1 MKLVDFGL
9 SAHFQDFRLEHDVV
23 GTWVRR
29 RLASTVLAALTLK
42 CFIFSVLA
50 YKSDNFARVFDA
62 FDSSYLFPM
71 GWNGRCDRSANNAL
85 ADKNG

>member
-29 RLASTVLAALTLK
+29 RLASTGLAALNLK

-50 YKSDNFARVFDA
+50 YSDIFARVFDA
-62 FDSSYLFPM
+62 FDSSCLFPKGVERKM
-71 GWNGRCDRSANNAL
+71 
-85 ADKNG
+85 